1 MIFFNLFLIFSY
13 YNQAV
18 KTKNTTLFKRN
29 RKEEK
34 IMKKITQVL
43 NSPIKIAA
51 FVVCAVL
58 IAAAIGLATVKV
70 GANVN
75 ANKTIGM
82 DKGVAVALADAGFT
96 SEQVTD
102 LVAHYD
108 DEDGY
113 AVYEVDFTANG
124 YEYDY
129 TVKASDGK
137 ILEAQREKADDNNAS
152 SDSVNNSDS
161 DSSATTGQSPQQSSN
176 GSTSSNNTPASR
188 YIGVD
193 KAKSIALKDAG
204 VSASSVKRYSK
215 AKLDRD
221 DGVAVYEI
229 EFYTDSMEYEYEI
242 NATTGKIMDRDAE
255 LRDYDDDWDDDYD
268 DEWDD

>member
-1 MIFFNLFLIFSY
+1 
-13 YNQAV
+13 
-18 KTKNTTLFKRN
+18 
-29 RKEEK
+29 
-34 IMKKITQVL
+34 MKKFTQNL
-43 NSPIKIAA
+43 NSPKKIAA
-51 FVVCAVL
+51 FVVCVVL
-58 IAAAIGLATVKV
+58 IAGAIGFATLQV

-82 DKGVAVALADAGFT
+82 DKGVAVALADAGFKAEDVANLT
-96 SEQVTD
+96 
-102 LVAHYD
+102 AHYD
-108 DEDGY
+108 DEDGVAAY
-113 AVYEVDFTANG
+113 DVEFTVNG

-137 ILEAQREKADDNNAS
+137 ILEAQREKVKADNAKKDPADKTNTS
-152 SDSVNNSDS
+152 TPAAP
-161 DSSATTGQSPQQSSN
+161 DSSSQGTG
-176 GSTSSNNTPASR
+176 TSSNSGVSQNTSSSADNPSSK

-204 VSASSVKRYSK
+204 VSASSVTFTK

-229 EFYTDSMEYEYEI
+229 EFYSGDTEYEYEI
-242 NATTGKIMDRDAE
+242 NATSGAVRERDSE
-255 LRDYDDDWDDDYD
+255 HRDYDDDDDWDDDDDDDHDD